1 MYVLRVSG
9 IWRQV
14 LLHLN
19 DLIISFIK
27 LTLSRNYLPDYVL
40 LYFKSMLISVVY
52 CLMLFAFLLWTLLI
66 FSKNAYLHKQ
76 VIPCIWYRMLGCNR
90 VIFKTIFQSFDHF
103 VFDFCLHLKI
113 TMSYTKD
120 CCILWNIIKFLT
132 KLNKMKI
139 FAINNS
145 CSFIFLKYLIILL
158 CPSTLTPPFIINHR
172 AMTPIFIERKI
183 KIRIVYWNR
192 KKIVSKP
199 MLTNFT
205 QLTVKCCKRLLFYS
219 SKISRQHY

>member
-1 MYVLRVSG
+1 
-9 IWRQV
+9 
-14 LLHLN
+14 
-19 DLIISFIK
+19 
-27 LTLSRNYLPDYVL
+27 
-40 LYFKSMLISVVY
+40 
-52 CLMLFAFLLWTLLI
+52 MLFAFLLWTLLI
-66 FSKNAYLHKQ
+66 LSKNAYPHKQ

-113 TMSYTKD
+113 TMSYTED
-120 CCILWNIIKFLT
+120 CCIQWNISKFLGSYST
-132 KLNKMKI
+132 KLNKMKS
-139 FAINNS
+139 FAINYS
-145 CSFIFLKYLIILL
+145 SSFIFLKYLIILL

-183 KIRIVYWNR
+183 NIRIVYWKR

-199 MLTNFT
+199 MLTYFT
-205 QLTVKCCKRLLFYS
+205 QLTVKYCKRLLFYS